1 MKQSDPD
8 LTSETNATSVDAF
21 EDVEEVHENDLEV
34 EVEVVDIATN
44 DILVTESF
52 DSGEDYSSGAV

>member
-1 MKQSDPD
+1 MP
-8 LTSETNATSVDAF
+8 VDAV
-21 EDVEEVHENDLEV
+21 DEVHEHDLEI